1 MYKNLTEVTYSSKF
15 NQIILRFESLSGVSR
30 PLENLDLVKVLQ
42 LYPHDAKIMI
52 DTYDSEVS
60 KNAGINGQNM

>member
-1 MYKNLTEVTYSSKF
+1 MYKNLTEVTYSPKF

-42 LYPHDAKIMI
+42 LYPRDAKIMI
-52 DTYDSEVS
+52 DTCDSEVNE
-60 KNAGINGQNM
+60 NAGINGKKL

>member
-1 MYKNLTEVTYSSKF
+1 MHKNLTEVTYSPKF

-42 LYPHDAKIMI
+42 SYPRDAKIMI
-52 DTYDSEVS
+52 DTYDSEVN
-60 KNAGINGQNM
+60 KNVSING

>member
-15 NQIILRFESLSGVSR
+15 NRIILRFESLSGVSR

-42 LYPHDAKIMI
+42 LYPRDAKIMI
-52 DTYDSEVS
+52 DTYDSEVN
-60 KNAGINGQNM
+60 KNAGING